1 MQPETSRA
9 VRNSR
14 AAMQTALTEKN
25 LDHLVRILDGVEA
38 LRTSY
43 DFICKSHSWSGGTC
57 AEYIAKRAAGWEP
70 EILPECRQLEK
81 ELVCNIYQLRND
93 PAVLTI
99 SYELDSPK
107 FKKLFAEL
115 LTS

>member
-1 MQPETSRA
+1 
-9 VRNSR
+9 
-14 AAMQTALTEKN
+14 MQTALTEKN